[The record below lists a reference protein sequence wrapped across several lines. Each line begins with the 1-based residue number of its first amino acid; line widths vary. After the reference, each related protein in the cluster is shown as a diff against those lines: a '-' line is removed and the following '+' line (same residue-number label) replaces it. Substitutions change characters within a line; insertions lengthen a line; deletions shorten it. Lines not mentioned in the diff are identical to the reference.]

1 MIVWFVELGL
11 LHFVI
16 MHLMN
21 LFKTGYT
28 NSSYHNV
35 SLNQILLIKCK
46 VKLSNALQTTN
57 PLSDMVMSHACYG
70 QLNWPYSSYSCCA
83 SDIAAVGT
91 TFNVFS
97 HDAAWAYTRTYNL
110 PNDERLRTVVGNFK
124 SLLSL
129 QLYVLVSQRLQNKFL
144 FLETCRFRI

>member
-1 MIVWFVELGL
+1 MFVLFVEQGL

-16 MHLMN
+16 MYLIN
-21 LFKTGYT
+21 LLKTGYT
-28 NSSYHNV
+28 NSSYRNV

-46 VKLSNALQTTN
+46 VKRSNVRQTTN
-57 PLSDMVMSHACYG
+57 TLSGMVISHACYG
-70 QLNWPYSSYSCCA
+70 QLNWPYSCCA

-97 HDAAWAYTRTYNL
+97 HYAVWAYIRTYHL

-129 QLYVLVSQRLQNKFL
+129 QLYVLVSQRLQNRFL